1 MTFTLLTLF
10 PDIFR
15 GFINQSILGR
25 SIAQGLVKVNIINIR
40 DFTSDKRRTV
50 DDTPYG
56 GGAGMV
62 MKVDV
67 LLRTLES
74 IKPKPYT
81 ILLSASGSKY
91 NQKKAVLLAK
101 KTDVAII
108 CGHYEGVDARV
119 EDFVNEVIAIGDFV
133 LTGGEVA
140 AMAVVDSVARLIP
153 GVIKPES
160 VSHESFSSNL
170 LEHPQFTR
178 PEEFRNKKVPQVL
191 ISGNHQE
198 IKKWRKEQAV
208 KRTKKYRPGLLE
220 RRK

>member
-10 PDIFR
+10 PDMFR